1 MVSIDLVLA
10 PTDCSE
16 ESGRAI
22 DYAIALADRYG
33 ATLHLLHVVDERI
46 VQGMETG
53 DVAAEDVASQYQEFA
68 ASVQTQVEDTPGVEG
83 FSYSSAAGFS
93 VSQLSRTPGSVVLDA
108 ADQVRADFIVIPR
121 ETPSDQPEETLGKA
135 ALYVLEYASQPVLSV

>member
-16 ESGRAI
+16 ESARAI
-22 DYAIALADRYG
+22 DYAIAVADRYG
-33 ATLHLLHVVDERI
+33 AALHLLHVVDERI
-46 VQGMETG
+46 VQGMEKG
-53 DVAAEDVASQYQEFA
+53 DVAAEDVASQYQDFA
-68 ASVQTQVEDTPGVEG
+68 AEVEAQAAATPGIDG

-93 VSQLSRTPGSVVLDA
+93 VSTLSRTPGSVVLDA
-108 ADQVRADFIVIPR
+108 ADELEADFIVIPR
-121 ETPSDQPEETLGKA
+121 ETPSGEPAETLGKA